1 MSEPHLP
8 APHELV
14 LARLADGRDVA
25 GAALADLDA
34 RVRLAADAEHLAA
47 VEQGVTDGTLT
58 GAVTSWGAAV
68 GPLRVDGIRPLLH
81 RLGLQL
87 PPDVE
92 ELDPTAVYVVAAVR
106 G

>member
-1 MSEPHLP
+1 MSEPHVA

-14 LARLADGRDVA
+14 LARGADGTDVA
-25 GAALADLDA
+25 RAALTDLDA

-47 VEQGVTDGTLT
+47 VEQGVSDGTLR
-58 GAVTSWGAAV
+58 GALTSWGAAV
-68 GPLRVDGIRPLLH
+68 GPLRADEIRPALH

-92 ELDPTAVYVVAAVR
+92 ALDAAGVYVVGAVR